1 MTKISTYTL
10 DEKITALDKWIGS
23 DVNMQNRTKN
33 FTPKKLAEYF
43 NENQVINIGV
53 PLQYKYYTLD
63 PLEERPNGTLTFET
77 EIGPTVNFSAVTT
90 FLLSKYTTKQNIV
103 SDFLNFLDGCKVLL
117 FKSSDINS
125 FGFYRISNIEP
136 YEPDPNFFVVTVD
149 YETGNGFMQEDNDYM
164 LSLVSLPGGAIPTKT
179 SELINDGDDGI
190 NPFISDVDIN
200 RAEWDAAYDGKI
212 NSAEVTGTS
221 TKTLTLTKQDGSTIE
236 ASWTD
241 DNTDAVTSVFGRI
254 GDVTAQSG
262 DYNTGQITEVT
273 NKKYQTDNQAL
284 FNDATSSIQTQLN
297 SKQPSL
303 GYTPVPNTRTITING
318 TSYDLSANRSW
329 TIDTNSAVW
338 GNISGTLS
346 NQTDLQIAL
355 NAKVPYSGATGNI
368 NLGEYGLTSGYYK
381 FDLTP
386 TGTPTSLGTMYWD
399 SFYRTVSLI
408 DGDGDTTLQI
418 GQEER
423 VLVHNNT
430 GSTLTD
436 GQVVYVT
443 GSTGELP
450 SVSLASNTSEATS
463 SVTFG
468 VVTETILNGAD
479 GFITTSGIIHGL
491 NTLSYNEGSAIWLG
505 STPGTFTQTKPI
517 APLNSVLVGYV
528 IKKSGGNGSIFVK
541 IQNGYELEELHDV
554 LINNVSGNEILA
566 YEGSPTN
573 LWKNKSV
580 IDVLG
585 FTPYN
590 STNPSNYISLT
601 ALSSTATG
609 LSYNNT
615 NGVFSLTSG
624 YVIPTTTEESNW
636 NTAYSNRITS
646 ASSPLSISSNSIS
659 ISQATSTTNGYLTSS
674 DWTTFNNKQAAGNY
688 ITALTGEATASG
700 PGSASV
706 TLVNSAVTGKVLT
719 GVNIT
724 GGSIADTDSILTA
737 FGKVQ
742 NQINGLIGGSI
753 YQSVWNASTNT
764 PALTSSVG
772 TKGYYYIVNVAGS
785 TNLNGITDWKVGDWA
800 IYDGTAWQKV
810 DNTDAVS
817 SVNGFTGAVSLTTSN
832 ISEGTNLY
840 YTEGR
845 VSANTDVAANTAA
858 RHNAVTLG
866 TANGLSLS
874 TQVLSLGL
882 SSTSTNGALSSTDW
896 NTFNN
901 KANNNAVVHLTGN
914 ETIDG
919 IKTFI
924 GSSIILDNS
933 SGTTISTFKGAST
946 TVAEF
951 VFNSSFTQFR
961 SVASGGYLFKNS
973 ASANSLSITDSGSA
987 TFLNSVTATSFIKSG
1002 GTSSQFLKADGSVDS
1017 STYASDSLVVKL
1029 AGSQTITGSKLF
1041 TANTSF
1047 QGATIIDYIGGISL
1061 KQTGLS
1067 LYNQIVAV
1075 DGGFNFYENAGT
1087 VFSFKIRPEY
1097 ISFGDSINNAILN
1110 ASNLTAERTFDLPNA
1125 SGTIALTSNIPSVSG
1140 TTNYIP
1146 KFTGANS
1153 LGNSLIYDNGTNVG
1167 IGTNSPNR
1175 KLEIST
1181 TANGIPLRLQTDG
1194 SNTGIEF
1201 LGGSSNYNF
1210 FVGKQYN
1217 VSNAFEITPS
1227 TVAGGTTF
1235 SNPALVVNSSGNVG
1249 IGTTSPSR
1257 LLSLGGAAYVDVVLK
1272 STSASG
1278 VAGGGTL
1285 YFGNSSTDSSGIL
1298 NYEHG
1303 GNFMNFFTAG
1313 SERMRITSSG
1323 NVGIGITS
1331 PSVKLVVDG
1340 GSSDY
1345 TPIWAK
1351 SALLAGSKYY
1361 SSLIA
1366 GYALTANQS
1375 AQFGYV
1381 YDTTTPTNSY
1391 AHITPFGSAEGSKF
1405 IVRADGNVG
1414 IGTTAPAY
1422 KLSVLSANSVTWLED
1437 TSGASGAVFAL
1448 FSAPG
1453 NTGIGSIARVG
1464 TTSAIAYNST
1474 SDYRLKEDLKEVNGL
1489 DKISKIKIY
1498 DFKWKNHTDRMDG
1511 VMAHELQEVVPYAVT
1526 GEKDG
1531 EQMQSVDYSKLVPLL
1546 IASIQELKA
1555 EIEILKNK

>member
-179 SELINDGDDGI
+179 SELINDGDNGI
-190 NPFISDVDIN
+190 NPFISEVDIN
-200 RAEWDAAYDGKI
+200 RTEWNAAYDGKI

-241 DNTDAVTSVFGRI
+241 DNTDAVTSVFGRT
-254 GDVTAQSG
+254 GDVTAQYG

-450 SVSLASNTSEATS
+450 SVSLASNISEVTS

-468 VVTETILNGAD
+468 VVTEAILNGAD

-505 STPGTFTQTKPI
+505 STPGTFTQTKPV

-615 NGVFSLTSG
+615 NGVFNLTSG

-646 ASSPLSISSNSIS
+646 ASLPLSISSNSIS
-659 ISQATSTTNGYLTSS
+659 ISQATSATNGYLTSS
-674 DWTTFNNKQAAGNY
+674 DWNTFNNKQAAGNY

-700 PGSASV
+700 PGSASI
-706 TLVNSAVTGKVLT
+706 TLSNSAVTGKLLT

-724 GGSIADTDSILTA
+724 GGNVVDTDSILTA
-737 FGKVQ
+737 FGKLQ

-753 YQSVWNASTNT
+753 YQGTWNASTNT
-764 PALTSSVG
+764 PSLSSGVG

-785 TNLNGITDWKVGDWA
+785 TNLDGITDWNVGDWA
-800 IYDGTAWQKV
+800 IYDGTAWQQV
-810 DNTDAVS
+810 DNTDAVV

-832 ISEGTNLY
+832 ISEGVNLY
-840 YTEGR
+840 YTESR
-845 VSANTDVAANTAA
+845 VSSNADVAANTAA
-858 RHNAVTLG
+858 RHNAVTIG

-882 SSTSTNGALSSTDW
+882 ASSSTNGALSSTDW

-901 KANNNAVVHLTGN
+901 KQSALS
-914 ETIDG
+914 G
-919 IKTFI
+919 IGFVKI
-924 GSSIILDNS
+924 
-933 SGTTISTFKGAST
+933 SGTTITYDNTTYYPASNPSGYT
-946 TVAEF
+946 T
-951 VFNSSFTQFR
+951 
-961 SVASGGYLFKNS
+961 
-973 ASANSLSITDSGSA
+973 
-987 TFLNSVTATSFIKSG
+987 
-1002 GTSSQFLKADGSVDS
+1002 
-1017 STYASDSLVVKL
+1017 
-1029 AGSQTITGSKLF
+1029 
-1041 TANTSF
+1041 NT
-1047 QGATIIDYIGGISL
+1047 
-1061 KQTGLS
+1061 
-1067 LYNQIVAV
+1067 
-1075 DGGFNFYENAGT
+1075 GT
-1087 VFSFKIRPEY
+1087 V
-1097 ISFGDSINNAILN
+1097 
-1110 ASNLTAERTFDLPNA
+1110 T
-1125 SGTIALTSNIPSVSG
+1125 SVSG
-1140 TTNYIP
+1140 TGGYGGLTLSGSVTTSGSLTLGGTPTGTWPISVSGNANTATNANYANASGVSDTTLAVSGTINYIP
-1146 KFTGANS
+1146 KFTSGNI

-1167 IGTNSPNR
+1167 IGTTSPNYASAGR
-1175 KLEIST
+1175 QVVDI
-1181 TANGIPLRLQTDG
+1181 N
-1194 SNTGIEF
+1194 
-1201 LGGSSNYNF
+1201 GSSQSMLALSVGG
-1210 FVGKQYN
+1210 VGKSFLFYTGTDLL
-1217 VSNAFEITPS
+1217 VSNESNGAIKFNTNGSEKAIIT
-1227 TVAGGTTF
+1227 
-1235 SNPALVVNSSGNVG
+1235 SSGNVG
-1249 IGTTSPSR
+1249 IGTTSPSQ
-1257 LLSLGGAAYVDVVLK
+1257 LLEVNGTIKGNSAIFNGFSINNTPVSKG
-1272 STSASG
+1272 TSANFTQFSNT
-1278 VAGGGTL
+1278 GGDL
-1285 YFGNSSTDSSGIL
+1285 YIGQEGNT
-1298 NYEHG
+1298 NG
-1303 GNFMNFFTAG
+1303 GFFTG
-1313 SERMRITSSG
+1313 SLAYDNVFYGSRPFNFIANAVSRMYITSSG
-1323 NVGIGITS
+1323 NVGIG
-1331 PSVKLVVDG
+1331 
-1340 GSSDY
+1340 
-1345 TPIWAK
+1345 
-1351 SALLAGSKYY
+1351 
-1361 SSLIA
+1361 
-1366 GYALTANQS
+1366 
-1375 AQFGYV
+1375 
-1381 YDTTTPTNSY
+1381 
-1391 AHITPFGSAEGSKF
+1391 
-1405 IVRADGNVG
+1405 
-1414 IGTTAPAY
+1414 TTAPTS
-1422 KLSVLSANSVTWLED
+1422 KLHLYDNATVYLDLESATASSLVRLKGGTYSGFSSLSSGVNQWFVSGGGASQTLVLGTADTERMRI
-1437 TSGASGAVFAL
+1437 TSGGVVC
-1448 FSAPG
+1448 
-1453 NTGIGSIARVG
+1453 IG
-1464 TTSAIAYNST
+1464 TTSAFDSGIVCSDGGTSYVPYTAKIGTTSSSTQMFFRNPNGIVGSISTSGSLTSFNVT
-1474 SDYRLKEDLKEVNGL
+1474 SDYRLKQDFKSFNGL
-1489 DKISKIKIY
+1489 DLVSKIKVY
-1498 DFKWKNHTDRMDG
+1498 DYAWKADNSRMNG
-1511 VMAHELQEVVPYAVT
+1511 VIAHELQEVVPYAVT
-1526 GEKDG
+1526 GEKDA

>member
-43 NENQVINIGV
+43 NEDQVINIGV

-179 SELINDGDDGI
+179 SELINDGDNGI
-190 NPFISDVDIN
+190 NPFISEVDIN
-200 RAEWDAAYDGKI
+200 RTEWNAAYDGKI

-241 DNTDAVTSVFGRI
+241 DNTDAVTSVFGRT

-450 SVSLASNTSEATS
+450 SVSLASNTSEVTS

-468 VVTETILNGAD
+468 VVTEAILNGAD

-505 STPGTFTQTKPI
+505 STPGTFTQTKPV

-554 LINNVSGNEILA
+554 LISNVSGNEILA

-646 ASSPLSISSNSIS
+646 ASLPLSISSNSIS

-674 DWTTFNNKQAAGNY
+674 DWNTFNNKQAAGNY

-700 PGSASV
+700 PGSASI
-706 TLVNSAVTGKVLT
+706 TLSNSAVTGKLLT

-724 GGSIADTDSILTA
+724 GGTVVDTDSILTA
-737 FGKVQ
+737 FGKLQ

-753 YQSVWNASTNT
+753 YQGTWNASTNT
-764 PALTSSVG
+764 PSLSSGVG

-785 TNLNGITDWKVGDWA
+785 TNLDGITDWNIGDWA
-800 IYDGTAWQKV
+800 IYDGTAWQQV
-810 DNTDAVS
+810 DNTDAVV

-832 ISEGTNLY
+832 ISEGVNLY
-840 YTEGR
+840 YTESR
-845 VSANTDVAANTAA
+845 VSSNADVAANTAA
-858 RHNAVTLG
+858 RHNAVTIG

-882 SSTSTNGALSSTDW
+882 ASSSTNGALSSTDW

-901 KANNNAVVHLTGN
+901 KQAALSGTGFVK
-914 ETIDG
+914 I
-919 IKTFI
+919 
-924 GSSIILDNS
+924 
-933 SGTTISTFKGAST
+933 SGTTITYDNTTYYPASNPSGYT
-946 TVAEF
+946 T
-951 VFNSSFTQFR
+951 
-961 SVASGGYLFKNS
+961 
-973 ASANSLSITDSGSA
+973 
-987 TFLNSVTATSFIKSG
+987 
-1002 GTSSQFLKADGSVDS
+1002 
-1017 STYASDSLVVKL
+1017 
-1029 AGSQTITGSKLF
+1029 
-1041 TANTSF
+1041 NT
-1047 QGATIIDYIGGISL
+1047 
-1061 KQTGLS
+1061 
-1067 LYNQIVAV
+1067 
-1075 DGGFNFYENAGT
+1075 GT
-1087 VFSFKIRPEY
+1087 V
-1097 ISFGDSINNAILN
+1097 
-1110 ASNLTAERTFDLPNA
+1110 T
-1125 SGTIALTSNIPSVSG
+1125 SVSG
-1140 TTNYIP
+1140 TGGYGGLTLSGSVTTSGSLTLGGTPTGTWPISVSGNANTATNANYANASGVSDTTLAVSGTINYIP
-1146 KFTGANS
+1146 KFTSGNI
-1153 LGNSLIYDNGTNVG
+1153 LGNSVISQTAYG
-1167 IGTNSPNR
+1167 I
-1175 KLEIST
+1175 KV
-1181 TANGIPLRLQTDG
+1181 QG
-1194 SNTGIEF
+1194 S
-1201 LGGSSNYNF
+1201 
-1210 FVGKQYN
+1210 
-1217 VSNAFEITPS
+1217 
-1227 TVAGGTTF
+1227 AGGDT
-1235 SNPALVVNSSGNVG
+1235 LVLDKVSGASVAFNVNGVYTG
-1249 IGTTSPSR
+1249 QIGAVAND
-1257 LLSLGGAAYVDVVLK
+1257 LYV
-1272 STSASG
+1272 
-1278 VAGGGTL
+1278 
-1285 YFGNSSTDSSGIL
+1285 
-1298 NYEHG
+1298 
-1303 GNFMNFFTAG
+1303 
-1313 SERMRITSSG
+1313 
-1323 NVGIGITS
+1323 
-1331 PSVKLVVDG
+1331 
-1340 GSSDY
+1340 
-1345 TPIWAK
+1345 
-1351 SALLAGSKYY
+1351 GSK
-1361 SSLIA
+1361 S
-1366 GYALTANQS
+1366 
-1375 AQFGYV
+1375 V
-1381 YDTTTPTNSY
+1381 YPAMVVKD
-1391 AHITPFGSAEGSKF
+1391 G
-1405 IVRADGNVG
+1405 GNVG
-1414 IGTTAPAY
+1414 IGTTAPTS
-1422 KLSVLSANSVTWLED
+1422 KLHLYDNATVYLDLESATASSLVRLKGGTYSGFSSLSSGVNQWFVSGGGASQTLVLGTADTERMRI
-1437 TSGASGAVFAL
+1437 TSGGVVC
-1448 FSAPG
+1448 
-1453 NTGIGSIARVG
+1453 IG
-1464 TTSAIAYNST
+1464 TTSAFDSGIVCSDGGTSYVPYTAKIGTTSSSTQMFFRNPNGIVGSISTSGSLTSFNVT
-1474 SDYRLKEDLKEVNGL
+1474 SDYRLKEDLKNVNGL

-1526 GEKDG
+1526 GEKDA
-1531 EQMQSVDYSKLVPLL
+1531 EQMQSVDYSKLVPILVQ
-1546 IASIQELKA
+1546 AIQELKA

>member
-117 FKSSDINS
+117 FKASDINS

-179 SELINDGDDGI
+179 SELINDGDNGI
-190 NPFISDVDIN
+190 NPFISEVDIN
-200 RAEWDAAYDGKI
+200 RTEWNSAYEGKI
-212 NSAEVTGTS
+212 NSAEVTGTT

-241 DNTDAVTSVFGRI
+241 DNTDAVTSVFGRT

-408 DGDGDTTLQI
+408 DGVGDTTLQI

-491 NTLSYNEGSAIWLG
+491 NTLSYDEGSAIWLG

-554 LINNVSGNEILA
+554 LINNVSSNEILA

-636 NTAYSNRITS
+636 NAAYSNRITS

-674 DWTTFNNKQAAGNY
+674 DWNTFNNKQAVGNY

-706 TLVNSAVTGKVLT
+706 TLVNSAITGKVLT

-724 GGSIADTDSILTA
+724 GGSISDTDSILTA

-764 PALTSSVG
+764 PTLTSSVG

-973 ASANSLSITDSGSA
+973 ASANSLSITDSGNG
-987 TFLNSVTATSFIKSG
+987 TFLGSITASSIIKSG

-1017 STYASDSLVVKL
+1017 TSYQPLLTNP
-1029 AGSQTITGSKLF
+1029 ITG
-1041 TANTSF
+1041 T
-1047 QGATIIDYIGGISL
+1047 
-1061 KQTGLS
+1061 
-1067 LYNQIVAV
+1067 
-1075 DGGFNFYENAGT
+1075 
-1087 VFSFKIRPEY
+1087 
-1097 ISFGDSINNAILN
+1097 
-1110 ASNLTAERTFDLPNA
+1110 
-1125 SGTIALTSNIPSVSG
+1125 G

-1146 KFTGANS
+1146 KFTGAS
-1153 LGNSLIYDNGTNVG
+1153 ALGNSLIYDNGTNVG
-1167 IGTNSPNR
+1167 IGTISPSYKLDVNGTGNYIGVVSILSGNIDTALSDVLKFGNSTYPLPTHKFR
-1175 KLEIST
+1175 SST
-1181 TANGIPLRLQTDG
+1181 SSVIGGNILALNIATGNSTDTEVIRF
-1194 SNTGIEF
+1194 TGD
-1201 LGGSSNYNF
+1201 
-1210 FVGKQYN
+1210 
-1217 VSNAFEITPS
+1217 
-1227 TVAGGTTF
+1227 
-1235 SNPALVVNSSGNVG
+1235 GNVG
-1249 IGTTSPSR
+1249 IGTTSPS
-1257 LLSLGGAAYVDVVLK
+1257 
-1272 STSASG
+1272 
-1278 VAGGGTL
+1278 
-1285 YFGNSSTDSSGIL
+1285 
-1298 NYEHG
+1298 
-1303 GNFMNFFTAG
+1303 
-1313 SERMRITSSG
+1313 
-1323 NVGIGITS
+1323 
-1331 PSVKLVVDG
+1331 
-1340 GSSDY
+1340 
-1345 TPIWAK
+1345 
-1351 SALLAGSKYY
+1351 
-1361 SSLIA
+1361 
-1366 GYALTANQS
+1366 
-1375 AQFGYV
+1375 
-1381 YDTTTPTNSY
+1381 
-1391 AHITPFGSAEGSKF
+1391 
-1405 IVRADGNVG
+1405 
-1414 IGTTAPAY
+1414 Y
-1422 KLSVLSANSVTWLED
+1422 KLSVLSANNVSWLED

-1511 VMAHELQEVVPYAVT
+1511 VIAHELQEVVPYAVT